1 MTRSLVDRWCPE
13 PHEASIVAVAY
24 DHASRTHAT
33 ADEDGLVAV
42 YAQGSGAFTR
52 TFEHLAAVRALALG
66 RQGQL
71 IAVGDDAGTLAVY
84 RVADGQVVF
93 VDQRPPDSSG
103 GRGARAMCALAF
115 SPDGRQ
121 LASLALDGR
130 VRIDAVDR
138 GQRLL
143 TFPDFGD
150 AILDWDPTGEH
161 IVAIDRSGQVVLVDL
176 NRKEK
181 VGFPLITGRIL
192 GLRFTHDGSH
202 VVVLDEAGLTLVDVA
217 ELEVRGR
224 RATDRSSGMLG
235 LAMGPDHQHFAVL
248 TARSIHYFTVLGLEH
263 KGKQRHTA
271 PSPTGCL
278 LWDTQ
283 GVSVADANGRMYRP
297 EGQPPLPATVCVAG
311 RGSWRLAAH
320 EHHIAVWKDNRRLR
334 VFPPKVVEQDPQGQR
349 TQRPLGDGER
359 IVDLAVDHEGRLLA
373 VLPESMPLH
382 VYKLDDVRLLF
393 DAGPETIESPRVEV
407 GLGVVAC
414 LLDRGGMRWFDLRN
428 NRTYDLEWVRD
439 FALTGGGSWL
449 AVLTPRG
456 RVRVLD
462 PTTGEDVIPGLEPF
476 GETPARL
483 LGFVH
488 RRPELLV
495 LDEEGI
501 LGLYDLAPAARD
513 GVNPEAYR
521 ILSFQD
527 AEIDALWGLADGK
540 RAVVRV
546 QDPESG
552 TASLVT
558 VDLDTGQIIGEV
570 DDLLPYVQVDP
581 ANGVILEPS
590 RGNALLERNL
600 DGSEHAVLR
609 SLPNGEWLTF
619 GPQGVIAASQSAQ
632 ATLEGPERG

>member
-13 PHEASIVAVAY
+13 PHEASIVAIGY

-33 ADEDGLVAV
+33 GDEDGFVAV
-42 YAQGSGAFTR
+42 YVNGAGAASR
-52 TFEHLAAVRALALG
+52 TFEHLAAVRAVALG

-71 IAVGDDAGTLAVY
+71 IAIGDDAGTLAVY
-84 RVADGQVVF
+84 RVSDGQVVF
-93 VDQRPPDSSG
+93 VDQRPSESG
-103 GRGARAMCALAF
+103 GSRGSRAMCALAF

-150 AILDWDPTGEH
+150 TVLDWDPTGAH

-176 NRKEK
+176 HRKEK
-181 VGFPLITGRIL
+181 VGFPLIPGRIL
-192 GLRFTHDGSH
+192 GARFTIDGAH
-202 VVVLDEAGLTLVDVA
+202 VVLLGEAGLTLVDVA
-217 ELEVRGR
+217 ELEIRGA
-224 RATDRSSGMLG
+224 RAADRSSGMLG
-235 LAMGPDHQHFAVL
+235 LAMGPDGRHFAVL
-248 TARSIHYFTVLGLEH
+248 TARSIHYFTVMGLEP

-283 GVSVADANGRMYRP
+283 GVAVADANGRMYRP

-311 RGSWRLAAH
+311 RGAWRLAAH
-320 EHHIAVWKDNRRLR
+320 EHAIAIWKENRRLR
-334 VFPPKVVEQDPQGQR
+334 VFPPKVVEQDTQGQR
-349 TQRPLGDGER
+349 SQRPLGDGER
-359 IVDLAVDHEGRLLA
+359 IVDMAVDHEGRLIA
-373 VLPESMPLH
+373 VLPEGMPLH
-382 VYKLDDVRLLF
+382 VYKLDDARLLF

-414 LLDRGGMRWFDLRN
+414 LLDQGGLRWFDLRN

-456 RVRVLD
+456 RVRILD
-462 PTTGEDVIPGLEPF
+462 PTTGEDVIPALEPF

-483 LGFVH
+483 LSFVH

-527 AEIDALWGLADGK
+527 AEIDAVWGLADGK

-546 QDPESG
+546 QDPSTG
-552 TASLVT
+552 TASLLT
-558 VDLDTGQIIGEV
+558 VDLDTGQIQHEIS
-570 DDLLPYVQVDP
+570 DLLPYVQVDP
-581 ANGVILEPS
+581 ANGLILEPS
-590 RGNALLERNL
+590 RGNAILERQLN
-600 DGSEHAVLR
+600 GAEHAVLR
-609 SLPNGEWLTF
+609 SLPNGEWITF
-619 GPQGVIAASQSAQ
+619 NADGMLAESQAAQAVLDGSAQ
-632 ATLEGPERG
+632 G